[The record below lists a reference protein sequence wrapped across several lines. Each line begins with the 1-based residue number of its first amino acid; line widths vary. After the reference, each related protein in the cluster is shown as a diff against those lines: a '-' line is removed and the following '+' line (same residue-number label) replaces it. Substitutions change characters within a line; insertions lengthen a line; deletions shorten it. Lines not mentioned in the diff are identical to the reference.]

1 MGNVPEDWEGL
12 ERLIREGEMESK
24 EKVLQII
31 ETVSDP
37 DTRERQLRTLDGGRP
52 FRYMLEEMFPS
63 LRRVVYRVEFT
74 VKEYSLEE
82 SGAIMQKNPEQ
93 LNHYELTRLYR
104 SFPEHSAKQEEI
116 GELIITMFP
125 DDSVA
130 ASNTIARLIEKDEP
144 EKASAYVESAS
155 RLPEAYNTVGAYY
168 LLMENPDEA
177 EEYFHKALEA
187 ASRED
192 MPYTIEE
199 VQTHLQEVEKK
210 REDLQIRER

>member
-1 MGNVPEDWEGL
+1 
-12 ERLIREGEMESK
+12 
-24 EKVLQII
+24 
-31 ETVSDP
+31 
-37 DTRERQLRTLDGGRP
+37 
-52 FRYMLEEMFPS
+52 
-63 LRRVVYRVEFT
+63 
-74 VKEYSLEE
+74 
-82 SGAIMQKNPEQ
+82 
-93 LNHYELTRLYR
+93 
-104 SFPEHSAKQEEI
+104 
-116 GELIITMFP
+116 MFP
-125 DDSVA
+125 DDPVA

-155 RLPEAYNTVGAYY
+155 RLLEAYNTVGAYY

-210 REDLQIRER
+210 REDLQIRE